1 MTAPMLPCPFGGR
14 DITEWVARTPN
25 DVVPLRIRDR
35 IFARAKGRCHLSGR
49 KIMPGER
56 WELEHVRPLSMG
68 GQHRESNLAPALA
81 IEHRAKTAAE
91 AGTRSKA
98 DRVRRKHEGTW
109 PRSKVRIQSRSF
121 ASTRYPLDRLLSF
134 EDDDRE

>member
-1 MTAPMLPCPFGGR
+1 
-14 DITEWVARTPN
+14 
-25 DVVPLRIRDR
+25 
-35 IFARAKGRCHLSGR
+35 
-49 KIMPGER
+49 MPGER

-91 AGTRSKA
+91 AGARSKA

-109 PRSKVRIQSRSF
+109 PRSKARIQSRSF
-121 ASTRYPLDRLLSF
+121 AATRYPLDRPLSL